1 MDRGAWRATVHRVTG
16 HKWSDV
22 ARTQDTTSKELNLGC
37 YHDAKT
43 ASTEILNSG
52 RDHASEIQE
61 DEDKVLSPEVYW
73 GNSLV

>member
-1 MDRGAWRATVHRVTG
+1 M
-16 HKWSDV
+16 
-22 ARTQDTTSKELNLGC
+22 GC

-73 GNSLV
+73 GNSLA

>member
-1 MDRGAWRATVHRVTG
+1 MRAKSLQLCPVTL
-16 HKWSDV
+16 WTV
-22 ARTQDTTSKELNLGC
+22 ARTQDTTSKELNMGC

-61 DEDKVLSPEVYW
+61 DEDKVLSPEVY
-73 GNSLV
+73 